1 MHKNW
6 IPKIMNLL
14 DKHQIQKQWVK
25 VNDESG
31 GIYNT
36 NKQIRLKTST
46 LQSDLFNFWN
56 AYIVIKGTMT
66 DDGGANRAK
75 YNTN

>member
-6 IPKIMNLL
+6 IPKIMNLS
-14 DKHQIQKQWVK
+14 DKHQ

-36 NKQIRLKTST
+36 NKQIRFKTST

-56 AYIVIKGTMT
+56 AYIVIKGKIT

>member
-1 MHKNW
+1 
-6 IPKIMNLL
+6 MNLL

-31 GIYNT
+31 GIHNT
-36 NKQIRLKTST
+36 NKQTWFKTST

-56 AYIVIKGTMT
+56 AYIVIKRTIT

>member
-1 MHKNW
+1 
-6 IPKIMNLL
+6 MNLL

-36 NKQIRLKTST
+36 NKQIRFKTST
-46 LQSDLFNFWN
+46 LLSDLFNFWN
-56 AYIVIKGTMT
+56 AYIVIKGTIT

>member
-1 MHKNW
+1 
-6 IPKIMNLL
+6 MNLL

-36 NKQIRLKTST
+36 NKQIRFKTST

-56 AYIVIKGTMT
+56 AYIVIKRTIT

>member
-1 MHKNW
+1 MS
-6 IPKIMNLL
+6 IR
-14 DKHQIQKQWVK
+14 KQWVK

-31 GIYNT
+31 GIHNT
-36 NKQIRLKTST
+36 NKQTWFKTST

-56 AYIVIKGTMT
+56 AYIVIKRTIT